1 MPPHKWH
8 IWFLPTHSPKL
19 KKPKEPFFAY
29 ARLKDNNMTTDKN
42 QNPEQIARD
51 KIDKMLIDAGWIVQS
66 KNEVDFGAGRGVALR
81 EYQAETKFADYVLFV
96 DKNPVG
102 IIEAKKEDE
111 GHKLTVAEDQASEY
125 AKAKLKYL
133 DHDPLPFVFES
144 TGTITRFRDTR
155 DPKPRGRN
163 IFWFYRP
170 ETLAEWLQ
178 KDKSLRG
185 RLLDIPQLNETG
197 LRPAQIKAIN
207 NLEQSFK
214 KNKPKALIQMATG
227 AGKTFTAATFV
238 YRLLEHAKTKRIL
251 FLVDTKNL
259 GEQAEQEFMAFQPND
274 SNRKFTEFYNVQRL
288 TSSYIASDSQVCI
301 STIQRMY
308 AILKGEELDE
318 GAEDTN
324 PNESSWM
331 EQQRNKK
338 QAMPVEYSAKVPIE
352 QFDFIVIDE
361 CHRSIYNL
369 WKQVLDYF
377 DAFLI
382 GLTATPDKRTFG
394 FFEENVVSEYTY
406 EESVLDGVN
415 VPYDVYNIETE
426 ISQKGSVIKAGW
438 FVDRR
443 DKLTRK
449 TRWQQEDEDTEY
461 LKNDLD
467 KKVVNPSQIRNIIRQ
482 YKKALETEIFPNR
495 KDENGEYEVPKT
507 LVFAKT
513 DSHADDIIKII
524 RKEFDEGDDFC
535 KKLTYK
541 IKEDP
546 KSVLNRFRNSYNP
559 RIAVTVDMIATG
571 TDVKPLE
578 VLLFMRDVKSTNYF
592 EQMKGRG
599 TRTINKDAFQAN
611 NTNVKGACKTHFIIV
626 DAVGVTKSKKTDSR
640 PLERKPTVGLKDLLG
655 AVTMGVAEEDLFLS
669 LANRLIRLEKEITD
683 KEKDKLLEHSKG
695 KNLKQISKEL
705 LSAFDKDEIEEKAKP
720 IIEAIPIQER
730 TPEKEEQARK
740 EAQKELINT
749 ATSTFNGK
757 LNDYIE
763 KVRIEHEQI
772 IDSHNIDTVTKSEW
786 DTTSVDKAKEIV
798 KDFNEYLEANQDEI
812 KALTIFYKQPYN
824 RRNITFKMIKEV
836 FDKLKLDKPTLAPDY
851 VWAAY
856 SQLEEVKSKQP
867 IDELTA
873 LISLIRRACG
883 IDKELK
889 PFDATIDENFKNWI
903 FKQNAGK
910 HNRFSTEQ
918 MEWLRELKNHV
929 VNSYHIEIEDLDY
942 TPFDEKGGRGK
953 MYQLFG
959 AEMNDIINEL
969 NEVLAA

>member
-1 MPPHKWH
+1 MGTFDFARHMSQC
-8 IWFLPTHSPKL
+8 FA
-19 KKPKEPFFAY
+19 KPKESIFAK
-29 ARLKDNNMTTDKN
+29 APDKNNNMPPDIN

-51 KIDKMLIDAGWIVQS
+51 KIDLMLKEAGWIVQS
-66 KNEVDFGAGRGVALR
+66 KNEVDLGAGRGVALR

-96 DKNPVG
+96 DKKPVG
-102 IIEAKKEDE
+102 VIEAKKEDE
-111 GHKLTVAEDQASEY
+111 GHKLTIAEDQAKEY
-125 AKAKLKYL
+125 SLAKLKYL
-133 DHDPLPFVFES
+133 DNDPLPFVFES

-155 DPKPRGRN
+155 DPKPRGRT
-163 IFWFYRP
+163 IFWFYKP
-170 ETLAEWLQ
+170 ETLADWLL
-178 KDKSLRG
+178 KDKSLRS
-185 RLLDIPQLNETG
+185 RLSDIPVLNETG
-197 LRPAQIKAIN
+197 LRPAQIKAIK

-214 KNKPKALIQMATG
+214 KNRPKALIQMATG

-238 YRLLEHAKTKRIL
+238 YRLLEHAKAKRIL

-308 AILKGEELDE
+308 AILKGEELEE
-318 GAEDTN
+318 GAEDDN
-324 PNESSWM
+324 PNESTWM

-338 QAMPVEYSAKVPIE
+338 QAIPVDYNARVPIE

-406 EESVLDGVN
+406 EESVIDGVN

-426 ISQKGSVIKAGW
+426 ISLNGGIIHAGW

-443 DKLTRK
+443 NKLTRK
-449 TRWQQEDEDTEY
+449 NRWTQEDEDTEY

-467 KKVVNPSQIRNIIRQ
+467 KKVVSPSQIRNIIRQ
-482 YKKALETEIFPNR
+482 YIKALQTEIFPNR
-495 KDENGEYEVPKT
+495 KDEKGEYEVPKT

-524 RKEFDEGDDFC
+524 REEFDEGDDFC

-541 IKEDP
+541 IQEDP
-546 KSVLNRFRNSYNP
+546 KSVLNRFRNSYYP

-578 VLLFMRDVKSTNYF
+578 VLLFMRDVKSVNYF

-599 TRTINKDAFQAN
+599 TRTISKDALQMVSKTA
-611 NTNVKGACKTHFIIV
+611 KAKTHFIII

-669 LANRLIRLEKEITD
+669 LANRLIRLEKEISD
-683 KEKDKLLEHSKG
+683 KEKEKLMEHSKG
-695 KNLKQISKEL
+695 KNLKQICKEL
-705 LSAFDKDEIEEKAKP
+705 LSAFDEDAIQEKTNQ
-720 IIEAIPIQER
+720 IIEAIPVQDR
-730 TPEKEEQARK
+730 TPALIEQAK
-740 EAQKELINT
+740 IDAHKELINI

-772 IDSHNIDTVTKSEW
+772 IDSHNIDKVTKAEW
-786 DTTSVDKAKEIV
+786 DTTSLDKAKEIV
-798 KDFNEYLEANQDEI
+798 KDFSEYLLANQDEI

-873 LISLIRRACG
+873 LVSLIRKACG
-883 IDKELK
+883 IDSELK
-889 PFDATIDENFKNWI
+889 PFDKTVDDNFKNWI
-903 FKQNAGK
+903 FKQNAGQ
-910 HNRFSTEQ
+910 HNRFTSEQ
-918 MEWLRELKNHV
+918 MDWLRELKNHV
-929 VNSYHIEIEDLDY
+929 INSYHIEIEDLDF

-959 AEMNDIINEL
+959 AEMVMIIEEL
-969 NEVLAA
+969 NEILAS